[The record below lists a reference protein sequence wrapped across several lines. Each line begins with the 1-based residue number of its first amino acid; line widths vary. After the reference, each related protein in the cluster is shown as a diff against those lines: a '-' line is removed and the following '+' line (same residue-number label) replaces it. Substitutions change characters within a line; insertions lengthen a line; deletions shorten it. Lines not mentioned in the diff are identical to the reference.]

1 METQHTHWKSQVNP
15 DYLGAYAIPPN
26 QTLILTIKSA
36 TKELVPSPNGDRK
49 ECLVIHFSEK
59 DIKPMVC
66 NRTNGKNI
74 QKALK
79 SPYLEEW
86 IGKKIELYVSKVKA
100 FGDTMDAI
108 RVRDYA
114 PVIKQIDPIEAIK
127 KLNLCKTAEELKNAY
142 LSLSKDEQSNAE
154 VIKAKDLLKDKL
166 K

>member
-49 ECLVIHFSEK
+49 ECLVIHFMEANV
-59 DIKPMVC
+59 KPMVC

-79 SPYLEEW
+79 TPYIEEW
-86 IGKKIELYVSKVKA
+86 MGKKIELYVSKVKA

-114 PVIKQIDPIEAIK
+114 PVIAPLDTTSALK
-127 KLNLCKTAEELKNAY
+127 KINDCTTAEQLKNVY
-142 LSLSKDEQSNAE
+142 LSLSKDEQSHVD
-154 VIKAKDLLKDKL
+154 VIRTKDELKAKLK
-166 K
+166 